1 MIEKLYIENEL
12 LLQEKELKIKNIE
25 NKKNIIRKTKKLVTI
40 HIYDGITTYFTIFF
54 FRI

>member
-25 NKKNIIRKTKKLVTI
+25 IKKIL
-40 HIYDGITTYFTIFF
+40 
-54 FRI
+54 